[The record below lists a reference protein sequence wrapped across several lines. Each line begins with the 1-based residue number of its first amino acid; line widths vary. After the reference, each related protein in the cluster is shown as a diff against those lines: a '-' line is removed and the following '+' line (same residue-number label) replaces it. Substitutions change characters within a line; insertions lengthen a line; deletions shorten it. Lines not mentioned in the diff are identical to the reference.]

1 MDSAI
6 IIIII
11 NYHYYRF
18 WLLEALRYVYNE
30 DVFDLIATK
39 IKSQVIDPNQ
49 AVSVLLGFAFNNNPS
64 EKMCQDI
71 SVRLIQHILSVPDE
85 VHITL

>member
-1 MDSAI
+1 M
-6 IIIII
+6 
-11 NYHYYRF
+11 
-18 WLLEALRYVYNE
+18 EALRYVYNE

-49 AVSVLLGFAFNNNPS
+49 AVSVLLGYAFNNNPS

-71 SVRLIQHILSVPDE
+71 SVRLI
-85 VHITL
+85 